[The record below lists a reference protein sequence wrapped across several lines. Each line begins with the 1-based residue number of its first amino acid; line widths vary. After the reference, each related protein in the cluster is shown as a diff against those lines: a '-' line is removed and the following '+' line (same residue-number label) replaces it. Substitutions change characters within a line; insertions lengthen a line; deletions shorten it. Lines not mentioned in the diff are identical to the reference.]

1 MISTG
6 LAERFGI
13 RHAIRLFDNGVG
25 CRRANRQ

>member
-13 RHAIRLFDNGVG
+13 RHPIRLFANGVG
-25 CRRANRQ
+25 RRANRQ